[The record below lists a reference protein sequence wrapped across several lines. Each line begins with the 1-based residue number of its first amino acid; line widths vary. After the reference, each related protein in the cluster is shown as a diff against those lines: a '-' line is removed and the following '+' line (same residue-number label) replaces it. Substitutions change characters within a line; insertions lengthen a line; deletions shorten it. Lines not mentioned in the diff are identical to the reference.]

1 MESFLLNILLIML
14 FVLYLIAVEVKDLLY
29 SVLILAAGNTTLAVI
44 FYILQA
50 PDIALTQ
57 AAVGAGV
64 STVLL
69 VNAIN
74 RTRRKE

>member
-1 MESFLLNILLIML
+1 MENIFLNILLLLVFL
-14 FVLYLIAVEVKDLLY
+14 FYFIAVLVEDLLY
-29 SVLILAAGNTTLAVI
+29 SIIVLTAGSTALAVI

-57 AAVGAGV
+57 AAVGTAV

-69 VNAIN
+69 VNAVN
-74 RTRRKE
+74 KTRRKE

>member
-1 MESFLLNILLIML
+1 MESLLLNVLLILLFLL
-14 FVLYLIAVEVKDLLY
+14 YLVAVEVGDMLY
-29 SVLILAAGNTTLAVI
+29 SVLILAAGNTTMAVV
-44 FYILQA
+44 FYIMQA

>member
-1 MESFLLNILLIML
+1 METLLLNILLILL
-14 FVLYLIAVEVKDLLY
+14 FILYLIAVEVGDLLY
-29 SVLILAAGNTTLAVI
+29 SVIILAAGNTTLAII

-57 AAVGAGV
+57 GAVGAGI